1 MTNRSIVHET
11 SNINTM
17 NNINEFVK
25 SLEEEIYSKVEIE
38 LTLCNL
44 LKEKTQFLDMVK
56 NHQEK
61 IDENILSLSKIQ
73 KNNENLIK
81 NNVQRNDKYNCQI
94 NKRKS

>member
-1 MTNRSIVHET
+1 MTNRSIAHET

-17 NNINEFVK
+17 NNMNEFVK

-38 LTLCNL
+38 MNLCNL
-44 LKEKTQFLDMVK
+44 LKEKTQFLEMVK

-61 IDENILSLSKIQ
+61 LDENILSLSKIQ

-81 NNVQRNDKYNCQI
+81 NNVPRNDKYNCQI

>member
-1 MTNRSIVHET
+1 
-11 SNINTM
+11 M
-17 NNINEFVK
+17 NNMNEFVK

-38 LTLCNL
+38 MNLCNL
-44 LKEKTQFLDMVK
+44 LKEKTQFLEMVK

-61 IDENILSLSKIQ
+61 LDENILSLSKIQ

-81 NNVQRNDKYNCQI
+81 NNVPRNDKYNCQI